1 MDRLLVEFIRHRIRG
16 QRDTDLGELIDVAE
30 RYFKGLQPRDFFEA
44 LRAAQRERFRG
55 THSYQQR
62 AHRLESRPDC

>member
-44 LRAAQRERFRG
+44 LRAAQRFRG
-55 THSYQQR
+55 AHSYQQR
-62 AHRLESRPDC
+62 ARLESRPDC